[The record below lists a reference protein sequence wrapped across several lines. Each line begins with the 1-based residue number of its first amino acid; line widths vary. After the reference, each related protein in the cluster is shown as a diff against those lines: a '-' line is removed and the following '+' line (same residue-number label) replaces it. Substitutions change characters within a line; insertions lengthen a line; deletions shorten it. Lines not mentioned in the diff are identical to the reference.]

1 VLRENNQILQ
11 SLHRLWD
18 VLLTIAAFIAAY
30 FIKRDLLPRPWGG
43 LSQEPNYFT
52 LLLLCVIIWYLV
64 FKYSGVYRPY
74 RKRAFVRIVI
84 NVVRN
89 VTICLMLVVLVLFIL
104 KSQDVSR
111 ILLGLFAVLD
121 MVFLIG
127 SKWMLYTILQHLRKK
142 GYNFR
147 NVLILGCGPRADEI
161 ARSISRRAETGFR
174 VMGCLATD
182 DSARAD
188 EDRNMEIPVL
198 GAAGD
203 LQRIL
208 TTQVIDELV
217 FAEPLRKVPEAGQYI
232 HDAERMGISV
242 HIMPEWGLRSIG
254 FTPRVGSL
262 RFEEIFGLPTLS
274 LTTTPDHNPA
284 IDIKNIIDF
293 VVSSLGLVTCALPFI
308 LIALAVKIGSPGP
321 VFFRQDRVGQNG
333 RLFRLCKFR
342 TMVDGADE
350 MKDELLH
357 RNESDGPVFKIREDP
372 RVVPWIGTFLRKTS
386 LDELPQLI
394 NVFKGDMSLVGP
406 RPPLPDEITK
416 YDMAQRRRLSMKPGI
431 TCLWQITPWR
441 NEVSFEEWVKMDLE
455 YIDSWSL
462 WLDFKILF
470 KTVGAVLTGQG
481 R

>member
-1 VLRENNQILQ
+1 MLRESNQFLQ
-11 SLHRLWD
+11 SLHRFWD
-18 VLLTIAAFIAAY
+18 VILTILAFIAAY
-30 FIKRDLLPRPWGG
+30 YIKRDLLPRPWGG

-74 RKRAFVRIVI
+74 RKRPFTRIAV
-84 NVVRN
+84 NVMRN
-89 VTICLMLVVLVLFIL
+89 VTICLMLVVLVLFII
-104 KSQDVSR
+104 KAQDVSR
-111 ILLGLFAVLD
+111 ILLGMFAVLD
-121 MVFLIG
+121 IVFLVV
-127 SKWMLYTILQHLRKK
+127 SKWLLYTILQHLRKK

-174 VMGCLATD
+174 VMGCLASGD
-182 DSARAD
+182 PEPSAGEQNLD
-188 EDRNMEIPVL
+188 LPVL
-198 GAAGD
+198 GNASD

-208 TTQVIDELV
+208 TTQVVDELV
-217 FAEPLRKVPEAGQYI
+217 FAEPLRKIPEAGQYI

-242 HIMPEWGLRSIG
+242 HIMPEWGLRNIG

-262 RFEEIFGLPTLS
+262 RVEEIFGLPTLS
-274 LTTTPDHNPA
+274 LTTTPDHHPA

-293 VVSSLGLVTCALPFI
+293 IVSATGLMIGALPFI
-308 LIALAVKIGSPGP
+308 LIAMAVRLGSPGP
-321 VFFRQDRVGQNG
+321 VLFKQQRVGQNG
-333 RLFRLCKFR
+333 RLFTLYKFR
-342 TMVDGADE
+342 TMIDGADE

-406 RPPLPDEITK
+406 RPPLPEEITR
-416 YDMAQRRRLSMKPGI
+416 YDMTQRRRLSMRPGI
-431 TCLWQITPWR
+431 TCLWQVTPWR

-455 YIDSWSL
+455 YIDNWSL

-470 KTVGAVLTGQG
+470 KTAGAVLTGQG